1 MEVGIGLWVL
11 LAVAVG
17 ILASRGFSRSGI
29 GWFVLALIFSP
40 LAGVLLFILPAR
52 RRPCPFCA
60 EPIQPS
66 AVVCRFCGRDV
77 GAVTDHPGLPKRT
90 RILLLILIVA
100 VLVIALSQCD
110 YRYFGWR
117 GDAPIQVKRSSE
129 RKNVIRYPSFVTR
142 DGQRTKDRVF
152 LRMTSDESRITG
164 AKNKSL
170 LEAKE
175 LSAHRKG
182 EVISPQFS
190 VLSCMTE
197 D

>member
-1 MEVGIGLWVL
+1 VKHILTRRAHLVKRISFLRFRRFALAAVDSSRPIRYTRVMEVGIGLWVL

-117 GDAPIQVKRSSE
+117 GDAPIQVKGAQSARTSF
-129 RKNVIRYPSFVTR
+129 VIRHSSLVT
-142 DGQRTKDRVF
+142 DRE
-152 LRMTSDESRITG
+152 RRIT
-164 AKNKSL
+164 
-170 LEAKE
+170 
-175 LSAHRKG
+175 
-182 EVISPQFS
+182 FS
-190 VLSCMTE
+190 YE
-197 D
+197 